1 MTGRINTLVNAVRV
15 RLQELEALLCTLT
28 LESREGW
35 DMGTSLVVQWL
46 RLRLP
51 VQGAWVKSVV
61 GELRSYM
68 PWGN

>member
-1 MTGRINTLVNAVRV
+1 MRV

-28 LESREGW
+28 LESREDW
-35 DMGTSLVVQWL
+35 DMETSLVVQWL